1 MNAFTLLLICVG
13 AQILIAAALGIFLFR
28 HFSRQ
33 RKEKEKKDLK
43 P

>member
-1 MNAFTLLLICVG
+1 MTAFTLLLICVG
-13 AQILIAAALGIFLFR
+13 AQILIVAALGIFLFR

>member
-1 MNAFTLLLICVG
+1 MTAFTLLLICVG

>member
-1 MNAFTLLLICVG
+1 LICVG
-13 AQILIAAALGIFLFR
+13 AQILIAAGLGIYLFR

-33 RKEKEKKDLK
+33 RKEREKKNPK